1 MKSGEEHMRKSAR
14 GMAFSLSLGVAA
26 LATIATSG
34 KAEEQQLHRVVTTID
49 TNSKSAALFD
59 SMVPLKLGGAGEGVA
74 TIWVTQKGPADF
86 SWNAD
91 RSGDRKGFTPAAN
104 GSQFLIVD
112 FPPVGPE
119 VDKLPMD
126 LMMKVVG
133 DVPKRG
139 VAPTNPLMHRTRTV
153 DYAIILRGEVDMM
166 LDTGTVHLK
175 AGDIVVQQATNHAW
189 LNHGKE
195 PCRIAFVMM
204 DSQEP

>member
-1 MKSGEEHMRKSAR
+1 MRKSAQSL
-14 GMAFSLSLGVAA
+14 AFSFALGAAA
-26 LATIATSG
+26 LLAAATAG
-34 KAEEQQLHRVVTTID
+34 NAEEKQLHRVVTAVD
-49 TNSKSAALFD
+49 ANNKSTALFNA
-59 SMVPLKLGGAGEGVA
+59 MVPLKVGGAGEGVA
-74 TIWVTQKGPADF
+74 TIWLTQKAPADF
-86 SWNAD
+86 AWNAD
-91 RSGDRKGFTPAAN
+91 RSGDRKSFGPTPD
-104 GSQFLIVD
+104 GTQFLIVD

-126 LMMKVVG
+126 TMMKVVG
-133 DVPKRG
+133 ADVPKRG

-153 DYAIILRGEVDMM
+153 DYAIIMQGEIDMM

-175 AGDIVVQQATNHAW
+175 AGDVVVQQATNHAW